1 MMESVKLGLVIIR
14 VAFPVTT
21 ESLGDR
27 DLVEAPQ
34 TLAEL
39 HLLLGQSWGHNI
51 DLDIFVFLSN
61 DISGTVHRRRCVT
74 KDCSIHNKSMY
85 RPIVILSFHRLS
97 ISLDIYDVFD
107 DLIIIIFHAS
117 FNIID

>member
-1 MMESVKLGLVIIR
+1 MSPSSFPIS
-14 VAFPVTT
+14 FPVAT
-21 ESLGDR
+21 ESLSDS

-74 KDCSIHNKSMY
+74 KDCSVHNKSMY

-97 ISLDIYDVFD
+97 ISSNVD
-107 DLIIIIFHAS
+107 
-117 FNIID
+117 